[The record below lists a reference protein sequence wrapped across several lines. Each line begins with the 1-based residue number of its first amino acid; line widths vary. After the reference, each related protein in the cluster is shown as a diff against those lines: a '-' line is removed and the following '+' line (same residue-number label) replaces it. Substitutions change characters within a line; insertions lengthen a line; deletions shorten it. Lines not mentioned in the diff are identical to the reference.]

1 MKENFTSFS
10 HFSEQGKRENNE
22 DSIFPNNEFE
32 PKTPLLFLVCDGVG
46 GQAKGE
52 IASDLVCTQM
62 DTFFATNKIEVS
74 DKVTIQN
81 ALKFVEE
88 KFDSNIVAQPDTK
101 GMAST
106 MTLLHLH
113 SKGATV
119 AHIGDSRVYQFRNG
133 EILFKT
139 KDHSLVQELFE
150 TGNITEEQMA
160 THPMRNRITRAIQG
174 ASVKPTEPS
183 VTVLTDL
190 KVGDIFLLCSDG
202 VLESFDDDQLKEIFA
217 RTNSEDT
224 IAAKLVQQCRDTSND
239 NYSAYII
246 KLEEPYINSLEIDEV
261 EQQKLEEE
269 SDILVDH
276 TKISSEE
283 NQDLKNTEESEEL
296 QKSQESE
303 ESYDSQNS
311 QLSDEQSILSEQPNL
326 DNTFSMS
333 EKKEQS
339 KIPHKRKISPL
350 VVLLLGFVS
359 FITWFVIYFVIFK
372 KGKF

>member
-1 MKENFTSFS
+1 M
-10 HFSEQGKRENNE
+10 
-22 DSIFPNNEFE
+22 
-32 PKTPLLFLVCDGVG
+32 
-46 GQAKGE
+46 
-52 IASDLVCTQM
+52 
-62 DTFFATNKIEVS
+62 
-74 DKVTIQN
+74 
-81 ALKFVEE
+81 
-88 KFDSNIVAQPDTK
+88 
-101 GMAST
+101 
-106 MTLLHLH
+106 
-113 SKGATV
+113 
-119 AHIGDSRVYQFRNG
+119 
-133 EILFKT
+133 
-139 KDHSLVQELFE
+139 
-150 TGNITEEQMA
+150 
-160 THPMRNRITRAIQG
+160 
-174 ASVKPTEPS
+174 
-183 VTVLTDL
+183 
-190 KVGDIFLLCSDG
+190 
-202 VLESFDDDQLKEIFA
+202 
-217 RTNSEDT
+217 
-224 IAAKLVQQCRDTSND
+224 
-239 NYSAYII
+239 
-246 KLEEPYINSLEIDEV
+246 

-359 FITWFVIYFVIFK
+359 FITWFVIYLVIFK